1 MKDRSK
7 AARLTTYIHLS
18 PNLPKTIFGENT
30 HWECRHI
37 KIPPSPPF
45 CLSNDR
51 KIIQRGENRSPPLLK
66 GDLEGFYDPASID
79 FGVAL
84 LFKMIGRENRLK

>member
-1 MKDRSK
+1 MAEGRQ

-37 KIPPSPPF
+37 KIPPRPPF
-45 CLSNDR
+45 PSNDR
-51 KIIQRGENRSPPLLK
+51 ITK
-66 GDLEGFYDPASID
+66 GG
-79 FGVAL
+79 
-84 LFKMIGRENRLK
+84 K

>member
-1 MKDRSK
+1 MKDRSQ
-7 AARLTTYIHLS
+7 AARLTTYINLS
-18 PNLPKTIFGENT
+18 PNLPKTILGEIT

-37 KIPPSPPF
+37 KIPPPF
-45 CLSNDR
+45 
-51 KIIQRGENRSPPLLK
+51 KGGENRSLPLLK

-84 LFKMIGRENRLK
+84 LFRMTGRENRLK

>member
-1 MKDRSK
+1 MKDRSQ
-7 AARLTTYIHLS
+7 AALFTTYINLS

-37 KIPPSPPF
+37 TPPSPPF

-51 KIIQRGENRSPPLLK
+51 KIIQKGENRSLPLLK

-84 LFKMIGRENRLK
+84 LFKMTGRENRSK

>member
-1 MKDRSK
+1 MKDRCQ
-7 AARLTTYIHLS
+7 AALFTTYINLS
-18 PNLPKTIFGENT
+18 PNLPKTIFGEST

-37 KIPPSPPF
+37 KIPPRPPF
-45 CLSNDR
+45 SR
-51 KIIQRGENRSPPLLK
+51 GGENRSLPLLK

-84 LFKMIGRENRLK
+84 LFKMIGKENRLK

>member
-1 MKDRSK
+1 MGSGNRNKVFFLSFFGRIFFQLLVMKDKSQ

-37 KIPPSPPF
+37 KIPPRPPF
-45 CLSNDR
+45 ACLTTGKLYKGG
-51 KIIQRGENRSPPLLK
+51 KIEVSLC
-66 GDLEGFYDPASID
+66 
-79 FGVAL
+79 
-84 LFKMIGRENRLK
+84 